1 MKNKKLDVSTIKW
14 LGVAI
19 ASEQA
24 ALGDY
29 LKYAH
34 QTMDKTGKDMFIK
47 LARDEFHHMTILE
60 RERERLRSGRAWQS
74 VKIPPSPI
82 ALCEALVGST
92 PKASAP
98 GGTSKSS
105 IANNKP
111 ISQEPAQSNETQ
123 VLELAMKAEK
133 KAMEFYLAQSKKVAD
148 ASARNLLE
156 RLAKMENAHYQILQ
170 AELDNINKT
179 GFWMGFSEISME
191 VE

>member
-82 ALCEALVGST
+82 EQISPMSDKAGS
-92 PKASAP
+92 AAQ
-98 GGTSKSS
+98 
-105 IANNKP
+105 ANE
-111 ISQEPAQSNETQ
+111 SG
-123 VLELAMKAEK
+123 VLELALKAEK
-133 KAMEFYLAQSKKVAD
+133 KASDFYLAQSKTVK
-148 ASARNLLE
+148 SAPACALLL
-156 RLAKMENAHYQILQ
+156 RLAEIENAHYQILQ
-170 AELDNINKT
+170 SELGSINKT

-191 VE
+191 TE

>member
-1 MKNKKLDVSTIKW
+1 MKNKNLDVSAIKW

-19 ASEQA
+19 ASEKT

-29 LKYAH
+29 LDYAR
-34 QTMDKTGKDMFIK
+34 QTQDKTGQDMFIK
-47 LARDEFHHMTILE
+47 LAQDEFRHMTILE
-60 RERERLRSGRAWQS
+60 NERARLQSGRAWQS

-82 ALCEALVGST
+82 EQIIPL
-92 PKASAP
+92 
-98 GGTSKSS
+98 
-105 IANNKP
+105 ANKNTAVP
-111 ISQEPAQSNETQ
+111 REMAHSNETQ

-133 KAMEFYLAQSKKVAD
+133 KAGEFYLAQSKKADSPVAC
-148 ASARNLLE
+148 NLLQ

-191 VE
+191 LE

>member
-1 MKNKKLDVSTIKW
+1 MKNKSWDISAIKW

-19 ASEQA
+19 ASEKT

-34 QTMDKTGKDMFIK
+34 LTQDKTGQEMFIN

-60 RERERLRSGRAWQS
+60 NERERLQSGFVWQS

-82 ALCEALVGST
+82 EQILPLANKNT
-92 PKASAP
+92 SA
-98 GGTSKSS
+98 
-105 IANNKP
+105 
-111 ISQEPAQSNETQ
+111 AQGNETQ
-123 VLELAMKAEK
+123 ALELALKAEK
-133 KAMEFYLAQSKKVAD
+133 KAGEFYLAQSKKTDSPA
-148 ASARNLLE
+148 ACALLQ
-156 RLAKMENAHYQILQ
+156 RLAKMENAHYQIIQ

-179 GFWMGFSEISME
+179 GFWLGFSEISME